1 MIIDALL
8 IRDADGERRLTLD
21 ALPLR
26 IGSSS
31 DCDIRLPG
39 PAGGAAATLDA
50 LDGQPF
56 LQPVGSSSLT
66 VNGEV
71 LSSSRRLSDAD
82 QLGFYGSIV
91 RVSDA
96 DGSMVLE
103 VRLEDSAYVTRPPEM
118 PDDSAVAAEEAIA
131 PAAFRRAAEVKP
143 IEAKAPAFK
152 WQQAVAAAIAV
163 LALLSW
169 LLFTSKSIQFE
180 VLPAGADQVQ
190 VRGGWFRLPL
200 ADRILLRQGTYTV
213 EVRRAGYYDVAQTF
227 EVGSEPSRT
236 VTIEM
241 RRLPGQLTVM
251 TNAGV
256 EALVTV
262 DDTQLGEAPFGP
274 LELEPGSHSV
284 RVTSDRYLPY
294 EDTVVMAGLGRE
306 EILDVQLVPRWAD
319 VEIRSEPADAII
331 YRGDEE
337 IGRTPMSVELLEGRH
352 ELSVVRDGF
361 AAWDGVVQ
369 ARPNVDQSLPLIV
382 LAPANAKLTVNT
394 VPRAANVTV
403 NGRYRGQSPIELALS
418 PGVDYQIGLSKAG
431 YGRTERQVRL
441 SAADSRTITVD
452 LSARTGK
459 LTVAVSPDDAE
470 IYLDGRLRGTGT
482 TTFDLASAPMQ
493 LEVRKDGFESFKR
506 SVTPR
511 PGYPQTIQVRL
522 LSEEAI
528 RRRSIAA
535 SMTTSKGQELRRV
548 EPGSFT
554 LGASRREQGRRANEV
569 IVPVE
574 ITKPYFIGAREVTN
588 AEFQRFRSQHDSG
601 AEVHASLAGS
611 NNPVVNVSWSDA
623 VEYLNWLSAEEGLT
637 PAYEKRF
644 EKWEPVKPTPNGY
657 RLPTEAEWVWAIRY
671 EGNPRANRFPWGER
685 MPPREESGN
694 YADRAAVDLVPTI
707 VPGFDDGY
715 ASTAP
720 VGTFSANA
728 LGIYDG
734 GGNVAEWVQDYYSV
748 PQPGQTKPVVDPAGP
763 RRGSQYVI
771 RGSSWRHA
779 GVAEL
784 RGSYRD
790 FGTGGRVD
798 VGFRIARNIE

>member
-1 MIIDALL
+1 MIIDRLVL
-8 IRDADGERRLTLD
+8 RDGDGERRLGVD
-21 ALPLR
+21 ALPIR
-26 IGSSS
+26 IGSGS

-39 PAGGAAATLDA
+39 PAGGVAATLDA

-56 LQPVGSSSLT
+56 LQPAGAASLT
-66 VNGEV
+66 VNGEP
-71 LSSSRRLSDAD
+71 LTSSRRLADAD
-82 QLGFYGSIV
+82 ELGFYGSVI
-91 RVSDA
+91 RLAEA
-96 DGSMVLE
+96 DGALTLD
-103 VRLEDSAYVTRPPEM
+103 VRLEDSAYVTRPPEL
-118 PDDSAVAAEEAIA
+118 PGEGAVAAEEAIA
-131 PAAFRRAAEVKP
+131 PAAFRRAAEVAP
-143 IEAKAPAFK
+143 AAGKAPVFK
-152 WQQAVAAAIAV
+152 WQQAVAGAIAV
-163 LALLSW
+163 LGLLSW

-180 VLPAGADQVQ
+180 VLPAGADRVE

-200 ADRILLRQGTYTV
+200 ADRILLRQGTHTV
-213 EVRRAGYYDVAQTF
+213 EVERAGYYDVAQTF
-227 EVGSEPSRT
+227 EVGEEPSRT

-241 RRLPGQLTVM
+241 RRLPGELTVV
-251 TNAGV
+251 TEDGV
-256 EALVTV
+256 EAMVTV
-262 DDTQLGEAPFGP
+262 DDTNLGEAPFGP
-274 LELEPGSHSV
+274 IELEPGNHSV
-284 RVTSDRYLPY
+284 RVTADRYLPF
-294 EDTVVMAGLGRE
+294 EDTVAMAGLGRQ
-306 EILDVQLVPRWAD
+306 EILDVQLVPRWAN
-319 VEIRSEPADAII
+319 VELRSEPSDAVI
-331 YRGDEE
+331 YSGEEE
-337 IGRTPMSVELLEGRH
+337 IGRTPMTVELLEGRH

-361 AAWDGVVQ
+361 AAWDGVIE
-369 ARPNVDQSLPLIV
+369 ARPNVDQSLPPIV
-382 LAPANAKLTVNT
+382 LEPANAVLTVNT

-441 SAADSRTITVD
+441 SAAQSRTINVD

-459 LTVAVSPDDAE
+459 VTVAISPEDAE
-470 IYLDGRLRGTGT
+470 IYLDGRLRGSGPM
-482 TTFDLASAPMQ
+482 TFDLPSAPTR
-493 LEVRKDGFESFKR
+493 LEVRKDGFETFAR
-506 SVTPR
+506 EVTPR

-522 LSEEAI
+522 LSAEEV
-528 RRRSIAA
+528 RRRSIAS

-554 LGASRREQGRRANEV
+554 MGASRREQGRRANEV

-574 ITKPYFIGAREVTN
+574 ITKPFFIGAREVTN
-588 AEFQRFRSQHDSG
+588 AEFQRFRSLHDSG

-657 RLPTEAEWVWAIRY
+657 RLPTEAEWAWAMRY
-671 EGNPRANRFPWGER
+671 EGRPRASRFPWGDR
-685 MPPREESGN
+685 MPPRENSGN
-694 YADRAAVDLVPTI
+694 FADRAAVDLVPTI
-707 VPGFDDGY
+707 IPGYDDGY

-720 VGTFSANA
+720 VGTFAANS
-728 LGIYDG
+728 LGIYDA

-748 PQPGQTKPVVDPAGP
+748 PQPGQTEAVVDPTGP

-779 GVAEL
+779 GVTEL
-784 RGSYRD
+784 RSSYRD

-798 VGFRIARNIE
+798 VGFRIARNVE

>member
-1 MIIDALL
+1 MVV
-8 IRDADGERRLTLD
+8 READGERRLGLD

-56 LQPVGSSSLT
+56 LQPVGSSSLA
-66 VNGEV
+66 VNGES
-71 LSSSRRLSDAD
+71 LASSRRLSDAD
-82 QLGFYGSIV
+82 ELSFYGSLV
-91 RVSDA
+91 RVSEA
-96 DGSMVLE
+96 DGSLVLD
-103 VRLEDSAYVTRPPEM
+103 VRLEDSAYVTRPPELEGEGE
-118 PDDSAVAAEEAIA
+118 VAAEEAIA
-131 PAAFRRAAEVKP
+131 PAAFRRAAEV
-143 IEAKAPAFK
+143 APADVKPPVFK

-163 LALLSW
+163 LAVVSW
-169 LLFTSKSIQFE
+169 LLFSSKSIQFE
-180 VLPAGADQVQ
+180 VLPAGADSVQ

-200 ADRILLRQGTYTV
+200 ADRILLRQGTHTV
-213 EVRRAGYYDVAQTF
+213 EVQRAGYYDVAQTF
-227 EVGSEPSRT
+227 EVGEAPSST

-241 RRLPGQLTVM
+241 RRLPGQLTVV
-251 TNAGV
+251 TEGGV
-256 EALVTV
+256 EAMVTV
-262 DDTQLGEAPFGP
+262 DDTNLGEAPFGP
-274 LELEPGSHSV
+274 IELEPGTHSL
-284 RVTSDRYLPY
+284 RVISDRYLPF
-294 EDTVVMAGLGRE
+294 EGTVVMAGLGRE
-306 EILDVQLVPRWAD
+306 ETVDVQLVPRWAD
-319 VEIRSEPADAII
+319 VEIRSEPSDAVI
-331 YRGDEE
+331 YSGEDE
-337 IGRTPMSVELLEGRH
+337 IGRTPMSIELLEGRH
-352 ELSVVRDGF
+352 ELSVVREGF
-361 AAWDGVVQ
+361 AAWDGVIE
-369 ARPNVDQSLPLIV
+369 ARPNIDQSLPLIV
-382 LAPANAKLTVNT
+382 LQPANAVLTVNT

-441 SAADSRTITVD
+441 AAADSRTITVD

-459 LTVAVSPDDAE
+459 LTVAVSPEDAE
-470 IYLDGRLRGTGT
+470 IYIDGRLRGTGNM
-482 TTFDLASAPMQ
+482 TFDLASAPMQ
-493 LEVRKDGFESFKR
+493 LEVKKDGFETFAR

-528 RRRSIAA
+528 RRRSIAS

-554 LGASRREQGRRANEV
+554 MGASRREQGRRANEV

-588 AEFQRFRSQHDSG
+588 AEFQRFRAMHDSG
-601 AEVHASLAGS
+601 AEVHASLAGN

-657 RLPTEAEWVWAIRY
+657 RLPTEAEWTWAMRY
-671 EGNPRANRFPWGER
+671 EGRPGANRFPWGER

-694 YADRAAVDLVPTI
+694 FSDRAAVDLVPTI
-707 VPGFDDGY
+707 IPNYDDGY

-720 VGTFSANA
+720 VGTFAANA
-728 LGIYDG
+728 LGIYDA

-748 PQPGQTKPVVDPAGP
+748 PQPGQTKPVVDPSGP

-779 GVAEL
+779 DVAQL